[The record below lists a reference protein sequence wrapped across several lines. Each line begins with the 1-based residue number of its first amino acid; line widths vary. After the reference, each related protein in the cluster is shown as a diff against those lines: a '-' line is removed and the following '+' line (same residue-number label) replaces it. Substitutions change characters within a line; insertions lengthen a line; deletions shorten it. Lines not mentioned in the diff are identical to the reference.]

1 MEANEVTGV
10 VISAAMKIHSAFGPG
25 LLESAYRACL
35 CHELRQRGMRVGTE
49 TVLPIV
55 YDGVAIDAGYRVDL
69 VVQDMVLVELKAIAQ
84 LKPVHR
90 AQLLSYL
97 KLSGRSIGLLI
108 NFHVKHLRMGI
119 CRIVNRVSGEADL
132 LSGDGRFRRA
142 PRLATGTNPGPDR

>member
-69 VVQDMVLVELKAIAQ
+69 VVQDMVLVELKAIAE

-90 AQLLSYL
+90 SQLLSYL
-97 KLSGRSIGLLI
+97 KLSGKSVGLLI
-108 NFHVKHLRMGI
+108 NFHVRHLRTGI
-119 CRIVNRVSGEADL
+119 CRIVNRAYGPADL
-132 LSGDGRFRRA
+132 LCDDGR
-142 PRLATGTNPGPDR
+142 PGNFPC